1 MGGSAIVLMVGPPQ
15 GRRFS
20 ARESQTT
27 TGALALFLKWGVA
40 SLWAHSRAQ
49 GSLFYV
55 RALCRAALILSSVTK
70 ATTRAKAACDA
81 R

>member
-1 MGGSAIVLMVGPPQ
+1 MVEPPQ

-40 SLWAHSRAQ
+40 SL
-49 GSLFYV
+49 
-55 RALCRAALILSSVTK
+55 
-70 ATTRAKAACDA
+70 
-81 R
+81 